1 MIVFFFKQKTAYEMR
16 ISDWS
21 SDVCSSYLG
30 NMQKVILARVLSA
43 GPRVILANQ
52 PTRGLDVGAA
62 AKVQEFLYAA
72 RAAGAG
78 IVLLSEDLEEL
89 LQVCDRIALL
99 YRGRLSPP
107 VPAEEA
113 DLATLGLLM
122 SGQGDRES

>member
-1 MIVFFFKQKTAYEMR
+1 
-16 ISDWS
+16 
-21 SDVCSSYLG
+21 
-30 NMQKVILARVLSA
+30 MQKVILARVLSA

-89 LQVCDRIALL
+89 LQVCDRIAVL
-99 YRGRLSPP
+99 YRGRLTPP
-107 VPAEEA
+107 VPVEEA
-113 DLATLGLLM
+113 AIATPGLLI
-122 SGQGDRES
+122 DRKNDE